1 MLVLLLAALPAVL
14 RGQGGSPSATFAA
27 RGILAGTYSSRE
39 PFGGDMAQLR
49 IVQPMLMAHA
59 DAYDRHLRV
68 TSTVD
73 FEAWT
78 IPDGELTIGAWGEG
92 FVDRRHPHTI
102 LHELVA
108 SGVGRVGRAELSLSG
123 GKGFAAFGSDDPANR
138 LTLRYPVNHHWSQ
151 ILERAVL
158 TGGVLV
164 GPIMAEASLF
174 NGDEPEYPEQSPN
187 FSRFGDSWSGRLTAF
202 PVRGLRLE
210 ASYAKVASP
219 EHRAGAG
226 PTQHKWH
233 ASGQWTGPVDGHP
246 FYAMAEWARTE
257 EADGFFVFHSLLA
270 EVSWDLGPT
279 RVYYQFER
287 TERPEEERILGQP
300 TRSLRP
306 HLENS
311 ILGTSR
317 WTLNTVGVGRDL
329 LADGGTFRL
338 RPFVEVSYATVVEL
352 TGGVFD
358 PATWYGGTDFWGL
371 TLGVTVGLGRT
382 AFSHLM
388 GRYGV
393 AEDAG
398 ANPAHSHHH

>member
-1 MLVLLLAALPAVL
+1 M
-14 RGQGGSPSATFAA
+14 ATIAG

-39 PFGGDMAQLR
+39 PFGGDLTQVQV
-49 IVQPMLMAHA
+49 VQPMLMAHA
-59 DAYDRHLRV
+59 AAYDRHLRV
-68 TSTVD
+68 TTTVD

-78 IPDGELTIGAWGEG
+78 IPDGELTFAAWGEG
-92 FVDRRHPHTI
+92 FVDRRHPHTVI
-102 LHELVA
+102 HELVA
-108 SGVGRVGRAELSLSG
+108 SGVGRLGGAQVSLSG

-164 GPIMAEASLF
+164 GPVMAEASLF
-174 NGDEPEYPEQSPN
+174 NGDEPEFPQQSPN
-187 FSRFGDSWSGRLTAF
+187 VSRFGDSWSARLTVI
-202 PVRGLRLE
+202 PVRGLQAE
-210 ASYAKVASP
+210 ASYAVVQSP
-219 EHRAGAG
+219 EHRGGAG
-226 PTQHKWH
+226 PTQNKWH
-233 ASGQWTGPVDGHP
+233 ASGRWQGPVGGHP
-246 FYAMAEWARTE
+246 FYVLAEWARTE

-270 EVSWDLGPT
+270 EASWDLGPT
-279 RVYYQFER
+279 RLYYQFER
-287 TERPEEERILGQP
+287 TERPEEERILGRP
-300 TRSLRP
+300 TRSRRP

-317 WTLNTVGVGRDL
+317 WTLNTLGVGRDL
-329 LADGGTFRL
+329 LAAGGAYRL
-338 RPFVEVSYATVVEL
+338 RPFVEVSYATVAKV
-352 TGGVFD
+352 GAGVFD
-358 PATWYGGTDFWGL
+358 PVLWYQGTEFWGM

-398 ANPAHSHHH
+398 YRSAQLHHH

>member
-1 MLVLLLAALPAVL
+1 MLLLAALPALVCA
-14 RGQGGSPSATFAA
+14 QGGSPSATFAG
-27 RGILAGTYSSRE
+27 RGVLAGAYVSRE
-39 PFGGDMAQLR
+39 PLGGDLTKVQV
-49 IVQPMLMAHA
+49 VQPMLMAHA
-59 DAYDRHLRV
+59 DAYNGHLRV

-102 LHELVA
+102 IHELVA
-108 SGVGRVGRAELSLSG
+108 SGVGHVGAAEWSVSG

-151 ILERAVL
+151 ILERLVL

-174 NGDEPEYPEQSPN
+174 NGDEPEYPQQPPN
-187 FSRFGDSWSGRLTAF
+187 ASRFGDSWSGRLTAF
-202 PVRGLRLE
+202 PVRGLQLE

-219 EHRAGAG
+219 EHRGGAG
-226 PTQHKWH
+226 TTQHKWH
-233 ASGQWTGPVDGHP
+233 VSGVWKGPVGGHP
-246 FYAMAEWARTE
+246 FYALAEWAETE
-257 EADGFFVFHSLLA
+257 EADGFFVFHSILA
-270 EVSWDLGPT
+270 EASWALGPALL
-279 RVYYQFER
+279 YWQFER

-317 WTLNTVGVGRDL
+317 WTVNTVGVGRDL
-329 LADGGTFRL
+329 LTEGGRYRF
-338 RPFVEVSYATVVEL
+338 RPFVELSYATVAEV
-352 TGGVFD
+352 GGGIFD
-358 PATWYGGTDFWGL
+358 PAAWYGGTDFWGA
-371 TLGVTVGLGRT
+371 TIGVTIGLGRT
-382 AFSHLM
+382 AFSHMM

-398 ANPAHSHHH
+398 SSPPHAHHH